1 MKQSMNLIKLMG
13 GSRRIGWLGLA
24 FVFWSSVTP
33 IAHSVAAEQASTA
46 NESSDQGLDPDNL
59 PAEMSLSLEQL
70 LNDPEAVAP
79 DIESSRCIRRRSSG
93 VSTEILDTKHL
104 LFKSSVGNRAW
115 LNRLRTEC
123 IGLRP
128 EMILV
133 IESRGTRLCQLDSVF
148 GVTSAGFP
156 SVRSAQCSLG
166 SFEPITMDHA
176 EALEAT
182 FNLSRKAL
190 AESRRQAR
198 RAARTERKR
207 RRREAREARKLDRET
222 AS

>member
-1 MKQSMNLIKLMG
+1 MKQSKKPLKRMQLR
-13 GSRRIGWLGLA
+13 RRIGWFGLV
-24 FVFWSSVTP
+24 FVVWSSVTP
-33 IAHSVAAEQASTA
+33 IVESVAAEEAS
-46 NESSDQGLDPDNL
+46 ESLEQGLDPENL

-70 LNDPEAVAP
+70 LNDPAAVAP
-79 DIESSRCIRRRSSG
+79 DIESSRCIRSRSSG
-93 VSTEILDTKHL
+93 ISTEILDAKHL
-104 LFKSSVGNRAW
+104 LFKSSVGKRAW

-148 GVTSAGFP
+148 GATSAGFP
-156 SVRSAQCSLG
+156 SVRSAPCSLG
-166 SFEPITMDHA
+166 SFEAITMEHA

-190 AESRRQAR
+190 AESRRQER

-207 RRREAREARKLDRET
+207 RRREAREARKLARET